1 MADEPEVS
9 AADPFDLPDWVGTGE
24 VTWTLTSSLAAGPR
38 VTGELGS
45 GPARLACDLLGCD
58 AAFPHPVLGD
68 AWRHDAHQAWVYGQ
82 VLLLRTQ
89 GRLTLAIPGT
99 GFTADLVVEAVA
111 RLAKA
116 VGAPADRFTVA
127 LRL

>member
-1 MADEPEVS
+1 VAAPPVA
-9 AADPFDLPDWVGTGE
+9 AADLFDLPDWVGTQD

-38 VTGELGS
+38 VTGELRG
-45 GPARLACDLLGCD
+45 GAERLGCDLLACD
-58 AAFPHPVLGD
+58 AAYPEPVLGD
-68 AWRHDAHQAWVYGQ
+68 PWRRDAHQAWVYGQ
-82 VLLLRTQ
+82 VRALRVD
-89 GRLTLAIPGT
+89 GRLTLAVPGT
-99 GFTADLVVEAVA
+99 GFTADLVVETVA